1 MHDDHVSFDQL
12 ATRRDTARLKA
23 TAHRFEKHDARRKC
37 ANLTKKMSLTKQ
49 IFTLLATQDVPRLQ
63 QLLALCFRQGWGMQG
78 ILLKI
83 GAAAQGLYKAA
94 QYSKTDVDVA
104 TLVLRLGGRKL
115 LFTLSKTHGLCS
127 KNTVRRLTDQ
137 PRFWCCADT
146 VSAKAV
152 IKRNI
157 TLFIFER
164 EPPTERCLWVFAVD
178 DVALDERLRFNPHQ
192 GKVLGLCREHIGD
205 LGTSITGHD
214 DLRRIKDRLVGG
226 CVHLAKELTVGALM
240 PIRSKNYQA
249 QPVFASGTCKLHET
263 AISLQPLYEAVIE
276 VWYEDDRGYKL
287 RGPIAN
293 INTDGAAN
301 FRLAAAKLLNVAPLD
316 ATVNEYHQS
325 EMHRMLSPL
334 VLFDTYCGVRD
345 PSSDENK
352 TKFCIVDSS
361 DDKHSLKRWR
371 MLCKSLARVIKV
383 RHQLITGFQLRD
395 CLERLGEDSQTLQPL
410 FFPDD
415 AQNVEACV
423 RLCTAMDKH
432 KDATVA
438 DIVNRGAPPP
448 LYPEFLKEFRVISH
462 ISSCFVLLLGTQ
474 DKSISQHLT
483 SLSKLSHIL
492 LVVYRRRG
500 TSFCPAQTYENI
512 QSFVVAHY
520 KSVAQ
525 QKAEGA
531 HEYYIFQ
538 DSDDRLE
545 NYFGVMRTLVA
556 AQRGFDMLM
565 AEDRIGATSEI
576 ARIYEDNPTWAP
588 RQRRLNGSLDH
599 HRPGRDWTGCIDPR
613 NVTLG
618 EWAPSAAVVLLIYT
632 YTDLPLSTLCTW
644 NPTTS
649 RLLERRGNSG

>member
-1 MHDDHVSFDQL
+1 M
-12 ATRRDTARLKA
+12 
-23 TAHRFEKHDARRKC
+23 
-37 ANLTKKMSLTKQ
+37 
-49 IFTLLATQDVPRLQ
+49 
-63 QLLALCFRQGWGMQG
+63 
-78 ILLKI
+78 
-83 GAAAQGLYKAA
+83 
-94 QYSKTDVDVA
+94 
-104 TLVLRLGGRKL
+104 
-115 LFTLSKTHGLCS
+115 
-127 KNTVRRLTDQ
+127 
-137 PRFWCCADT
+137 
-146 VSAKAV
+146 SAKAV

-214 DLRRIKDRLVGG
+214 DLRRIRDRIVGG

-287 RGPIAN
+287 RGAIAN
-293 INTDGAAN
+293 INTDGAVN

-395 CLERLGEDSQTLQPL
+395 CLERLGEDSQTLH
-410 FFPDD
+410 
-415 AQNVEACV
+415 A
-423 RLCTAMDKH
+423 
-432 KDATVA
+432 ATVF
-438 DIVNRGAPPP
+438 P
-448 LYPEFLKEFRVISH
+448 
-462 ISSCFVLLLGTQ
+462 
-474 DKSISQHLT
+474 
-483 SLSKLSHIL
+483 
-492 LVVYRRRG
+492 
-500 TSFCPAQTYENI
+500 
-512 QSFVVAHY
+512 
-520 KSVAQ
+520 
-525 QKAEGA
+525 
-531 HEYYIFQ
+531 
-538 DSDDRLE
+538 
-545 NYFGVMRTLVA
+545 
-556 AQRGFDMLM
+556 
-565 AEDRIGATSEI
+565 
-576 ARIYEDNPTWAP
+576 
-588 RQRRLNGSLDH
+588 
-599 HRPGRDWTGCIDPR
+599 
-613 NVTLG
+613 
-618 EWAPSAAVVLLIYT
+618 
-632 YTDLPLSTLCTW
+632 
-644 NPTTS
+644 
-649 RLLERRGNSG
+649 